1 MRARGS
7 HMWSCA
13 HARIYLRDR
22 TSFVCAHLTAHA
34 HKNAYRVQD
43 YHTIVGN
50 LLFPP
55 LPGSQSKASTTMFS
69 TSHLFFFGDLNFR
82 LSLPPTHA
90 LAAPD
95 QLSTLVHTLSTDEGR
110 SSLKEFDQLVTERDL
125 KGTIFHSFREGEF
138 WRFKCSY
145 KYKLGEVDLYECVYP
160 PYTSRPQE
168 S

>member
-1 MRARGS
+1 M
-7 HMWSCA
+7 
-13 HARIYLRDR
+13 
-22 TSFVCAHLTAHA
+22 CAHLTAHA
-34 HKNAYRVQD
+34 HKNASRVQD

-55 LPGSQSKASTTMFS
+55 LPGSQSKAPTTMFS

-95 QLSTLVHTLSTDEGR
+95 QLSTLVHTLSTEEGR

-160 PYTSRPQE
+160 PYTYRLHQS
-168 S
+168 

>member
-1 MRARGS
+1 M
-7 HMWSCA
+7 
-13 HARIYLRDR
+13 
-22 TSFVCAHLTAHA
+22 CAHLTAHS
-34 HKNAYRVQD
+34 HKLERRIGD
-43 YHTIVGN
+43 YHHIVGS
-50 LLFPP
+50 LLFKP
-55 LPGSQSKASTTMFS
+55 LPGAQAPSTLYD

-160 PYTSRPQE
+160 PYDAYRLQE